1 MNISDILTSTVYS
14 NSVATIAIIVSLVA
28 VPASGY
34 LSYHYAIRGAK
45 RKEWNDV
52 AEPVLEYLE
61 GHLAALARKRCPPD
75 NNLNNFPEKKWA
87 ALLRRSSRRKV
98 ATFESALN
106 DYKEIL
112 AIIDKSPAP
121 MLCWGQSDSDVEP
134 WIDRYPEGIATIEKL
149 LQLLS
154 LR

>member
-14 NSVATIAIIVSLVA
+14 NSVATIAMIVSLVA

-45 RKEWNDV
+45 RKEWNEV
-52 AEPVLEYLE
+52 AEPILEYLD
-61 GHLAALARKRCPPD
+61 GHLSSLTRKICPAD
-75 NNLNNFPEKKWA
+75 NNLQNFPDKKWVA
-87 ALLRRSSRRKV
+87 VLRRIPRRKV

-106 DYKEIL
+106 DYKDIL

-121 MLCWGQSDSDVEP
+121 MLCWGQSDSDVEE
-134 WIDRYPEGIATIEKL
+134 WIDRYPEGIAAIEKL
-149 LQLLS
+149 LHLLC

>member
-14 NSVATIAIIVSLVA
+14 NSVATIAMIVSLVA

-34 LSYHYAIRGAK
+34 LSYQYAIRGAK

-52 AEPVLEYLE
+52 AEPILEYLD
-61 GHLAALARKRCPPD
+61 GHLASLTRKICPAD
-75 NNLNNFPEKKWA
+75 NNLQNFPDKKWVA
-87 ALLRRSSRRKV
+87 ILRRIPRRKV

-112 AIIDKSPAP
+112 AIIYKSPAP
-121 MLCWGQSDSDVEP
+121 MLCWGQSDSDVEE
-134 WIDRYPEGIATIEKL
+134 WIDRYPEGIAAIEKL
-149 LQLLS
+149 LHLLC

>member
-14 NSVATIAIIVSLVA
+14 NSVATIAMIVSLVA

-34 LSYHYAIRGAK
+34 LSYQYAIRGEK

-52 AEPVLEYLE
+52 AEPILEYLD
-61 GHLAALARKRCPPD
+61 GHLASLTRKICPAD
-75 NNLNNFPEKKWA
+75 NKLQNFPDKKWVA
-87 ALLRRSSRRKV
+87 ILRRIPRRKV

-121 MLCWGQSDSDVEP
+121 MLYWGQSDSDVEE
-134 WIDRYPEGIATIEKL
+134 WIDRYPEGIAAIEKL
-149 LQLLS
+149 LHLLC